1 LARILALRSKLLKG
15 VPHKPLLVIG
25 PRPLERFLN
34 AYSTLEH
41 LDMQFLDCRHTL
53 KSSVEAFLSEND
65 TDPATP
71 QLETTMFAPGT
82 RMENYNRKPASPRD
96 TTALANFKE
105 VLQESGL
112 EILYSVPVLHCPQAF
127 GVVLKAMEKAN
138 STGKVIPGWKVVYSG
153 DTRPC
158 PGLIDASRD
167 ATVLIHEVS
176 RRTRSLVLDISI
188 SYFLLIISGIVV
200 MSTSNGS
207 WLPNAATHTHTHIPQ
222 APLYSNNESC
232 RYRIISYR

>member
-1 LARILALRSKLLKG
+1 MLKG
-15 VPHKPLLVIG
+15 MPHKPLLVIG

-34 AYSTLEH
+34 AYSTLED

-53 KSSVEAFLSEND
+53 KPSVEAFLSENA
-65 TDPATP
+65 TGSATP
-71 QLETTMFAPGT
+71 HLENTMFAPGS

-112 EILYSVPVLHCPQAF
+112 EILYSVPVVHCPQAF
-127 GVVLKAMEKAN
+127 GVVLRAMEKAN
-138 STGKVIPGWKVVYSG
+138 SAGKVIPGWKVVYSG

-158 PGLIDASRD
+158 PALIDASRG

-176 RRTRSLVLDISI
+176 FKHTTQL
-188 SYFLLIISGIVV
+188 FFQISGFERHCYA
-200 MSTSNGS
+200 
-207 WLPNAATHTHTHIPQ
+207 PNSKWQLGFQKVQCI
-222 APLYSNNESC
+222 
-232 RYRIISYR
+232 